1 MNTELETK
9 TESKF
14 KFDLQ
19 TIVDYCSNTLTK
31 ATAET
36 FAWIGI
42 VLIHASVI
50 PTMIA
55 VMSGLS
61 DKMPPVDLILL
72 MWAGLAMLFIRATII
87 KDMLHIVTIGAGFIV
102 HAAFLALIIFK

>member
-1 MNTELETK
+1 MNEEIETK
-9 TESKF
+9 SKF

-19 TIVDYCSNTLTK
+19 SIIEYCSNTLTK

-42 VLIHASVI
+42 VLIHASLV

-55 VMSGLS
+55 IMSGLS

-72 MWAGLAMLFIRATII
+72 IWAGLAMLFIRATII

-102 HAAFLALIIFK
+102 HAAFLALILFK

>member
-1 MNTELETK
+1 MNTEIETK
-9 TESKF
+9 PKFKF

-19 TIVDYCSNTLTK
+19 AVIDCFQNTLTK

-42 VLIHASVI
+42 VLIHASII

-72 MWAGLAMLFIRATII
+72 MWAGLAMLFVRATII

-102 HAAFLALIIFK
+102 HAAFLALILFK